1 MNKDGKKL
9 IKNDLPCLFCDSPH
23 VTYIFLSVANT
34 DEAFASRQGGVA
46 ASHLPIEGHRN
57 MAKQA
62 PPKSRP
68 TPSVK
73 TVVAP
78 PDDDDAPRPSN
89 GASKVAGVKNRQAT
103 AIREMDVLQ
112 SVAGLNMDG
121 VSGTIASTQVE
132 VQKSLAALS
141 AKLVEQLQVLG
152 NVEEAIKLKREEL
165 QQLYNIEAGAVSLD
179 DLDAKIE
186 AQREAWKEEQAR
198 KQREF
203 AEQQSERNKQWART
217 EEEYQYRMNLE
228 HKKGEDSFTYR
239 MAQQEKDNRDKQEL
253 LEKNWGQREEEL
265 KKREKELEDLR
276 TQVAAIP
283 EQVRKAEN
291 AAVAVATNSVKK
303 EYETK
308 IVLATKDAEMASK
321 LAAQEVA
328 SLRQALDKATAQL
341 ADLKTQLDQAH
352 HDVKEISAKALESAS
367 GRSAMEALQKVL
379 EKDPATYKTG
389 K

>member
-1 MNKDGKKL
+1 
-9 IKNDLPCLFCDSPH
+9 
-23 VTYIFLSVANT
+23 
-34 DEAFASRQGGVA
+34 
-46 ASHLPIEGHRN
+46 
-57 MAKQA
+57 
-62 PPKSRP
+62 
-68 TPSVK
+68 
-73 TVVAP
+73 
-78 PDDDDAPRPSN
+78 
-89 GASKVAGVKNRQAT
+89 
-103 AIREMDVLQ
+103 MDVLQ

-217 EEEYQYRMNLE
+217 EEEYQYRMSQE
-228 HKKGEDSFTYR
+228 HKQGEDTFAYR
-239 MAQQEKDNRDKQEL
+239 MAQQEKANRDKQES

-276 TQVAAIP
+276 AQVAAIP

-321 LAAQEVA
+321 LAAQEGA
-328 SLRQALDKATAQL
+328 SLRQALEKATTQI

>member
-1 MNKDGKKL
+1 
-9 IKNDLPCLFCDSPH
+9 
-23 VTYIFLSVANT
+23 
-34 DEAFASRQGGVA
+34 
-46 ASHLPIEGHRN
+46 
-57 MAKQA
+57 MAKQ
-62 PPKSRP
+62 PPPRTKHTP
-68 TPSVK
+68 TVK
-73 TVVAP
+73 TIVEP
-78 PDDDDAPRPSN
+78 PDEETPRATN
-89 GASKVAGVKNRQAT
+89 GTPKVAGVKNRQAN
-103 AIREMDVLQ
+103 AIRETEVLQ
-112 SVAGLNMDG
+112 SVSGLNMDG
-121 VSGTIASTQVE
+121 VSVTIASTQVE

-186 AQREAWKEEQAR
+186 AQREAWKEEQTR

-203 AEQQSERNKQWART
+203 AEQQSERNKQWTRV
-217 EEEYQYRMNLE
+217 EEEYQYRMAQE
-228 HKKGEDSFTYR
+228 HKKGEDEFGYR
-239 MAQQEKDNRDKQEL
+239 MAQQEKGNRDKQEL

-276 TQVAAIP
+276 TQVANIP

-291 AAVAVATNSVKK
+291 AAAAVATNSVKK

-308 IVLATKDAEMASK
+308 IVLATKDADTAEK
-321 LAAQEVA
+321 LAAQEVG
-328 SLRQALDKATAQL
+328 SLRAALEKAHAQL
-341 ADLKTQLDQAH
+341 AELKAQLDQAH

-379 EKDPATYKTG
+379 EKDPTTYKTG

>member
-1 MNKDGKKL
+1 
-9 IKNDLPCLFCDSPH
+9 
-23 VTYIFLSVANT
+23 
-34 DEAFASRQGGVA
+34 
-46 ASHLPIEGHRN
+46 
-57 MAKQA
+57 MAKQP
-62 PPKSRP
+62 PPKTRHAP
-68 TPSVK
+68 AVK
-73 TVVAP
+73 TIVEP
-78 PDDDDAPRPSN
+78 SEEETPRTTN
-89 GASKVAGVKNRQAT
+89 GASRIAGVKNRQAT
-103 AIREMDVLQ
+103 AIRETEVLQ
-112 SVAGLNMDG
+112 SVSGLNMDG
-121 VSGTIASTQVE
+121 VSVTIASTQVE

-141 AKLVEQLQVLG
+141 AKLVEQIQVLG

-186 AQREAWKEEQAR
+186 AQRESWKDEQAR

-203 AEQQSERNKQWART
+203 AEQQSERNKQWARVD
-217 EEEYQYRMNLE
+217 EEYQYRVAQE
-228 HKKGEDSFTYR
+228 HKKAEDDFGYR
-239 MAQQEKDNRDKQEL
+239 MAQQEKGNRDKQEL

-276 TQVAAIP
+276 AQVAAIP

-308 IVLATKDAEMASK
+308 IVLATKDADTAEK
-321 LAAQEVA
+321 LAAQEVN
-328 SLRQALDKATAQL
+328 SLRVALEKAHGQL
-341 ADLKTQLDQAH
+341 GELKTQLDQARN
-352 HDVKEISAKALESAS
+352 DVKEISSRALESAS

>member
-1 MNKDGKKL
+1 
-9 IKNDLPCLFCDSPH
+9 
-23 VTYIFLSVANT
+23 
-34 DEAFASRQGGVA
+34 
-46 ASHLPIEGHRN
+46 
-57 MAKQA
+57 MAKHP
-62 PPKSRP
+62 PPKARP
-68 TPSVK
+68 TTTVKAIVEPSE
-73 TVVAP
+73 
-78 PDDDDAPRPSN
+78 DDTPRTTN
-89 GASKVAGVKNRQAT
+89 GSSKVAGVKNRQAT
-103 AIREMDVLQ
+103 AIRETEVLQ
-112 SVAGLNMDG
+112 SVAGLNMDA

-203 AEQQSERNKQWART
+203 AEQQSERNKQWARM
-217 EEEYQYRMNLE
+217 EEEYQYRMAQE
-228 HKKGEDSFTYR
+228 HKKSEDEFAYR
-239 MAQQEKDNRDKQEL
+239 MAQQEKTNRDKQEL

-276 TQVAAIP
+276 AQVASIP
-283 EQVRKAEN
+283 EQIRKAEN
-291 AAVAVATNSVKK
+291 AAAAVATNSVKK

-308 IVLATKDAEMASK
+308 IVLATKDADTAEK
-321 LAAQEVA
+321 LAAQEVN
-328 SLRQALDKATAQL
+328 SLRAALEKSHAQL
-341 ADLKTQLDQAH
+341 AELKAQLDQAH

>member
-1 MNKDGKKL
+1 
-9 IKNDLPCLFCDSPH
+9 
-23 VTYIFLSVANT
+23 
-34 DEAFASRQGGVA
+34 
-46 ASHLPIEGHRN
+46 
-57 MAKQA
+57 MAKQP
-62 PPKSRP
+62 PPKSRHTA
-68 TPSVK
+68 TPVKSVD
-73 TVVAP
+73 P
-78 PDDDDAPRPSN
+78 SDDDAPRSSN
-89 GASKVAGVKNRQAT
+89 GAPKVAGVKNRQAT
-103 AIREMDVLQ
+103 AIRETEVLQ
-112 SVAGLNMDG
+112 SVSGLNMDG

-141 AKLVEQLQVLG
+141 AKLVEQLQVLR
-152 NVEEAIKLKREEL
+152 NVEDAIALKRDEL
-165 QQLYNIEAGAVSLD
+165 KQLYNIESAAVSLD

-186 AQREAWKEEQAR
+186 AQRESWQEEQAR

-203 AEQQSERNKQWART
+203 AEQQSERNKQWARA
-217 EEEYQYRMNLE
+217 EEEYQYRLTLE
-228 HKKGEDSFTYR
+228 HKKTEDDFAYG
-239 MAQQEKDNRDKQEL
+239 MAQREKGNRDKQEVL
-253 LEKNWGQREEEL
+253 DKNWTQREDEL

-276 TQVAAIP
+276 VQVTNIP
-283 EQVRKAEN
+283 EVVRKAEN

-321 LAAQEVA
+321 LAAQESA
-328 SLRQALDKATAQL
+328 SLRQALEKATAQL

-379 EKDPATYKTG
+379 EKDPTTYKTG

>member
-1 MNKDGKKL
+1 
-9 IKNDLPCLFCDSPH
+9 
-23 VTYIFLSVANT
+23 
-34 DEAFASRQGGVA
+34 
-46 ASHLPIEGHRN
+46 
-57 MAKQA
+57 MAKQP
-62 PPKSRP
+62 PPKTRQAP
-68 TPSVK
+68 TMK
-73 TVVAP
+73 TIVAP
-78 PDDDDAPRPSN
+78 PDEDDTPRPTN
-89 GASKVAGVKNRQAT
+89 GASKVSGVKNRQAT

-165 QQLYNIEAGAVSLD
+165 QQLYNIETGAVSLD

-198 KQREF
+198 KLREF

-228 HKKGEDSFTYR
+228 HKKGEDDFAYR
-239 MAQQEKDNRDKQEL
+239 IAQQEKANRDKQEL
-253 LEKNWGQREEEL
+253 LDKNWGQREEEL

-276 TQVAAIP
+276 AQVTAIP

>member
-1 MNKDGKKL
+1 
-9 IKNDLPCLFCDSPH
+9 
-23 VTYIFLSVANT
+23 
-34 DEAFASRQGGVA
+34 
-46 ASHLPIEGHRN
+46 
-57 MAKQA
+57 MAKQPPPRTKHA
-62 PPKSRP
+62 P
-68 TPSVK
+68 TVK
-73 TVVAP
+73 TIVEP
-78 PDDDDAPRPSN
+78 PDEEMPRATN
-89 GASKVAGVKNRQAT
+89 GSPKVAGVKNRQAN
-103 AIREMDVLQ
+103 AIRETEVLQ
-112 SVAGLNMDG
+112 SVSGLNMDG
-121 VSGTIASTQVE
+121 VSTTIASTQVE

-186 AQREAWKEEQAR
+186 AQRESWKEEQAR
-198 KQREF
+198 KQRDF
-203 AEQQSERNKQWART
+203 AEQQSERNKQWTRS
-217 EEEYQYRMNLE
+217 EEEYQYRMAQE
-228 HKKGEDSFTYR
+228 HKKAEDDFAYR
-239 MAQQEKDNRDKQEL
+239 MAQQEKGNRDKQEL

-291 AAVAVATNSVKK
+291 AAAAVATNSVKK

-308 IVLATKDAEMASK
+308 IVLATKDAETAEK

-328 SLRQALDKATAQL
+328 SLRAALEKAHSQL
-341 ADLKTQLDQAH
+341 GELKMQLDQARN
-352 HDVKEISAKALESAS
+352 DVKEISSRALESAS

>member
-1 MNKDGKKL
+1 
-9 IKNDLPCLFCDSPH
+9 
-23 VTYIFLSVANT
+23 
-34 DEAFASRQGGVA
+34 
-46 ASHLPIEGHRN
+46 
-57 MAKQA
+57 MAKQP
-62 PPKSRP
+62 PPKTRHIP
-68 TPSVK
+68 TTVK
-73 TVVAP
+73 TLEPA
-78 PDDDDAPRPSN
+78 DDETPRGTN
-89 GASKVAGVKNRQAT
+89 GTPKIAGVKNRQAT
-103 AIREMDVLQ
+103 AIRETDVLQ

-141 AKLVEQLQVLG
+141 AKLVEQLQVLC
-152 NVEEAIKLKREEL
+152 NVEEAIKLKSEEL
-165 QQLYNIEAGAVSLD
+165 KQLYDIEAGAVSLD

-186 AQREAWKEEQAR
+186 AQRDAWKEEQAR

-217 EEEYQYRMNLE
+217 EEEYQYRLTLDR
-228 HKKGEDSFTYR
+228 KKTEDDFTYG
-239 MAQQEKDNRDKQEL
+239 MAQREKTNRDKQEI
-253 LEKNWGQREEEL
+253 LEKNWAQREEEL
-265 KKREKELEDLR
+265 KKREKELEELR
-276 TQVAAIP
+276 VQVANIP
-283 EQVRKAEN
+283 DAVRKAEN
-291 AAVAVATNSVKK
+291 AAAAVAGNSVKK

-328 SLRQALDKATAQL
+328 SLRQALEKATVQL
-341 ADLKTQLDQAH
+341 GDLKTQLDQAH

>member
-1 MNKDGKKL
+1 
-9 IKNDLPCLFCDSPH
+9 
-23 VTYIFLSVANT
+23 
-34 DEAFASRQGGVA
+34 
-46 ASHLPIEGHRN
+46 
-57 MAKQA
+57 
-62 PPKSRP
+62 
-68 TPSVK
+68 
-73 TVVAP
+73 
-78 PDDDDAPRPSN
+78 
-89 GASKVAGVKNRQAT
+89 
-103 AIREMDVLQ
+103 MDVLQ

-186 AQREAWKEEQAR
+186 AQRESWKEEQAR
-198 KQREF
+198 KLREF
-203 AEQQSERNKQWART
+203 AEQQSERNKQWARM
-217 EEEYQYRMNLE
+217 EEEYQYRMTLE
-228 HKKGEDSFTYR
+228 HKKSEDDFAYR
-239 MAQQEKDNRDKQEL
+239 MAQQEKGNRDKQEL
-253 LEKNWGQREEEL
+253 LDKNWGQREEEL

-276 TQVAAIP
+276 AQVGAIP

-328 SLRQALDKATAQL
+328 SLRAALEKAHAQL
-341 ADLKTQLDQAH
+341 TEVKTQLDQAH

>member
-1 MNKDGKKL
+1 
-9 IKNDLPCLFCDSPH
+9 
-23 VTYIFLSVANT
+23 
-34 DEAFASRQGGVA
+34 
-46 ASHLPIEGHRN
+46 
-57 MAKQA
+57 MAKQP
-62 PPKSRP
+62 PPKTRHAP
-68 TPSVK
+68 AVK
-73 TVVAP
+73 TIVEP
-78 PDDDDAPRPSN
+78 SEEETPRTTN
-89 GASKVAGVKNRQAT
+89 GASRVAGVKNRQAN
-103 AIREMDVLQ
+103 AIRETEVLQ
-112 SVAGLNMDG
+112 SVSGLNMDG
-121 VSGTIASTQVE
+121 VSVTIASTQVE

-141 AKLVEQLQVLG
+141 AKLVEQIQVLG

-186 AQREAWKEEQAR
+186 AQRESWKDEQAR

-203 AEQQSERNKQWART
+203 AEQQSERNKQWTRV
-217 EEEYQYRMNLE
+217 EEEYQYRMAQE
-228 HKKGEDSFTYR
+228 HKKGEDDFGYR
-239 MAQQEKDNRDKQEL
+239 MAQQEKANRDKQEL

-276 TQVAAIP
+276 AQVAAIP

-308 IVLATKDAEMASK
+308 IVLATKDADTAEK
-321 LAAQEVA
+321 LAAQEVN
-328 SLRQALDKATAQL
+328 SLRAALEKAHGQL
-341 ADLKTQLDQAH
+341 AEFKAQLDQARQ
-352 HDVKEISAKALESAS
+352 DVKEISARALESAS

>member
-1 MNKDGKKL
+1 
-9 IKNDLPCLFCDSPH
+9 
-23 VTYIFLSVANT
+23 
-34 DEAFASRQGGVA
+34 
-46 ASHLPIEGHRN
+46 
-57 MAKQA
+57 MAKQPPPRTKHA
-62 PPKSRP
+62 P
-68 TPSVK
+68 TVK
-73 TVVAP
+73 TIVEP
-78 PDDDDAPRPSN
+78 PDEEMPRTSN
-89 GASKVAGVKNRQAT
+89 GSSKVAGVKNRQAN
-103 AIREMDVLQ
+103 AIRETEVLQ
-112 SVAGLNMDG
+112 SVSGLNMDG
-121 VSGTIASTQVE
+121 VSTTIASTQVE

-186 AQREAWKEEQAR
+186 AQRESWTEEQAR

-203 AEQQSERNKQWART
+203 AEQQSERNKQWARV
-217 EEEYQYRMNLE
+217 EEEYQYRMAQE
-228 HKKGEDSFTYR
+228 HKKNEDQFAYG
-239 MAQQEKDNRDKQEL
+239 MAQQEKANRDKQEL
-253 LEKNWGQREEEL
+253 LDKNWGQREEEL

-276 TQVAAIP
+276 VQVAAIP

-308 IVLATKDAEMASK
+308 IVLATKDADTAEK
-321 LAAQEVA
+321 LAAQEVN
-328 SLRQALDKATAQL
+328 SLRVALEKAHGQL
-341 ADLKTQLDQAH
+341 TELKAQLDQAH

>member
-1 MNKDGKKL
+1 
-9 IKNDLPCLFCDSPH
+9 
-23 VTYIFLSVANT
+23 
-34 DEAFASRQGGVA
+34 
-46 ASHLPIEGHRN
+46 
-57 MAKQA
+57 MAKQP
-62 PPKSRP
+62 PPKTRHAP
-68 TPSVK
+68 AVK
-73 TVVAP
+73 TIVEP
-78 PDDDDAPRPSN
+78 SEEETPRTTN
-89 GASKVAGVKNRQAT
+89 GASRVAGVKNRQAN
-103 AIREMDVLQ
+103 AIRETEVLQ
-112 SVAGLNMDG
+112 SVSGLNMDG
-121 VSGTIASTQVE
+121 VSVTIASTQVE

-141 AKLVEQLQVLG
+141 AKLVEQIQVLG

-186 AQREAWKEEQAR
+186 AQRESWKEEQAR

-203 AEQQSERNKQWART
+203 AEQQSERNKQWARV
-217 EEEYQYRMNLE
+217 EEEYQYRMAQE
-228 HKKGEDSFTYR
+228 HKKSEDDFAYG
-239 MAQQEKDNRDKQEL
+239 MAQQEKGNRDKQEL
-253 LEKNWGQREEEL
+253 LDKNWAQREEEL

-276 TQVAAIP
+276 VQVAAIP

-308 IVLATKDAEMASK
+308 IVLATKDAETAQK

-328 SLRQALDKATAQL
+328 SLRAALEKAHAQL
-341 ADLKTQLDQAH
+341 TEVKTQLDQAH

-379 EKDPATYKTG
+379 EKEPATKPG